1 MMTPIVG
8 CARHCAWAWLLLV
21 SSSCERER
29 SPANVAPAAV
39 ASAKRTAAPAVSSA
53 PRAAAPHGPAAAHGA
68 PTAIHDLLRQSDV
81 QVTISSFRDR
91 RSVGEFMADGRSDTT
106 WRPNPPDP
114 APWVEVVVPASARV
128 HEVRVALEASPL
140 LDQLSVQVSR
150 DGKVWGRAEKGE
162 PKVRVSSPGSQ
173 SGGTFRVTFEQSGR
187 ASGRSVAVT
196 SLTFGGDV
204 VDALAEATPSV
215 AVKGAGHALAEP
227 FVSWARHAPYST
239 REAMCERYH
248 ELRTRM
254 PTQRAAVDAGAPE
267 SSNCSLGKTLKVE
280 GTPPAGFKALHVA
293 EVDWGVDDEVS
304 GPMRPSLLVFETE
317 QGFRP
322 ADFVLYDGYGARDT
336 RAAVAYVSLVTDAE
350 WRGERLVMRHVHRRV
365 VSGGY
370 GDDATSAATLTVM
383 SCTIAS
389 GVTKGG
395 VACERALIAYGD
407 AHGQESMWMLSE
419 NAKALWAAPR
429 AWIWERSY
437 ALSPSGK
444 LRVGSCR
451 GGGEAKDESVACYAT
466 LLP

>member
-1 MMTPIVG
+1 MTTIAG

-29 SPANVAPAAV
+29 SRANVAPAAA
-39 ASAKRTAAPAVSSA
+39 ASTKRTAAPAVASE
-53 PRAAAPHGPAAAHGA
+53 PRAAAAHGA
-68 PTAIHDLLRQSDV
+68 PTTIYDLLRQSDV

-140 LDQLSVQVSR
+140 LDLLSVQVSR
-150 DGKVWGRAEKGE
+150 DGKAWGRAERGG
-162 PKVRVSSPGSQ
+162 PKVRVSSPESQ

-187 ASGRSVAVT
+187 AAGRSVAVT
-196 SLTFGGDV
+196 SLAFGGDV

-215 AVKGAGHALAEP
+215 AVKGAGHALGEP
-227 FVSWARHAPYST
+227 FVSWARRAPYST

-248 ELRTRM
+248 EL
-254 PTQRAAVDAGAPE
+254 QRAAVDAGSPE
-267 SSNCSLGKTLKVE
+267 SPTCSLGKTLKVE

-322 ADFVLYDGYGARDT
+322 ADFVLHDGYGARDT

-407 AHGQESMWMLSE
+407 AHAQESMWMLSE

-437 ALSPSGK
+437 ALSPSGN